1 MLKIIQKRGKTMM
14 TIILVLILMIFIWS
28 GYHIKNHIVQ
38 QTQIK
43 KSQIEQT
50 TNNNYY
56 NKNDKNDKNENYNNN
71 YNNCPVACKKNC
83 SIELETCF
91 KFQKWQKKQKK

>member
-1 MLKIIQKRGKTMM
+1 MLKIIQKRGKIMM

-28 GYHIKNHIVQ
+28 GFHIKNHIVQ

-43 KSQIEQT
+43 KMQTEQT
-50 TNNNYY
+50 TNNNDYNYY
-56 NKNDKNDKNENYNNN
+56 KNNKNDN

-83 SIELETCF
+83 SVEPETCF